1 MDKDWEDAV
10 FAVREKRPKNRD
22 TADGGTES
30 EGTSIWSP
38 AFASGVAIGLG
49 SGAFIELKDKPVG
62 EVAAPR
68 CTPGVDLAL
77 STLPRGELPPACEGF
92 GEADLLGGLLDGADR
107 PTFTLSDVDFVGL
120 RPKNDS
126 SPPADFLPS
135 SAGLGSTFSTN
146 FQPGG
151 VKSS

>member
-22 TADGGTES
+22 TADGGTGS
-30 EGTSIWSP
+30 GGTSIWSP
-38 AFASGVAIGLG
+38 ALASGVAIGLG
-49 SGAFIELKDKPVG
+49 SGAFIELKDKRVG
-62 EVAAPR
+62 EGTAPR
-68 CTPGVDLAL
+68 STPGVDLAL
-77 STLPRGELPPACEGF
+77 STLPRGELPPACVGF

-107 PTFTLSDVDFVGL
+107 STFTLSDIDFVGL

-126 SPPADFLPS
+126 RPPADFLPS
-135 SAGLGSTFSTN
+135 SARLGSTFSTN

>member
-1 MDKDWEDAV
+1 LDKDWGDVV

-22 TADGGTES
+22 TADGGTGS

-49 SGAFIELKDKPVG
+49 SGVFVKLKDKLVG
-62 EVAAPR
+62 EGTAPR
-68 CTPGVDLAL
+68 CTPGIDLAL

-92 GEADLLGGLLDGADR
+92 GEADLLGDLMDGADL
-107 PTFTLSDVDFVGL
+107 PTFTLSEIDLVGL
-120 RPKNDS
+120 RPKNDRR
-126 SPPADFLPS
+126 PPADLLSS